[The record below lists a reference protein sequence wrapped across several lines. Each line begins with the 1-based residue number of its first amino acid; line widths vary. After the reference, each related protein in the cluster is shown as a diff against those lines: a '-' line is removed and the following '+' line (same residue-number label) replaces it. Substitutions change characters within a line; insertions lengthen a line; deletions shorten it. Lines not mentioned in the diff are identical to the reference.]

1 MNILLLKLSEFKGYN
16 VNDYE
21 IWPNGIVYY
30 VINPDFLS
38 GTLLIRKKLF
48 IFITRLSIL
57 GKHVSIIKESMKII
71 EDQTRKDGF
80 DCIKFKYGSNYET
93 NYLNIINDIG
103 CYSDVGKRKQ
113 KKSQFLSLDIGS
125 GCVVKETI
133 IHELVHA
140 LMFHHEQNRPDR
152 DEYIQIFKDNID
164 PSKLYAVF
172 YKNFESLP

>member
-21 IWPNGIVYY
+21 IWPNGIVNY
-30 VINPDFLS
+30 VIDPDFLS

-80 DCIKFKYGSNYET
+80 DCIKFKYRTNSEK

-103 CYSDVGKRKQ
+103 YYSDVGKRKK
-113 KKSQFLSLDIGS
+113 KKSQLFSLDIRS
-125 GCVVKETI
+125 GCVVKEVVL
-133 IHELVHA
+133 HQLVHA
-140 LMFHHEQNRPDR
+140 LMFHHEQSRPDR
-152 DEYIQIFKDNID
+152 DEYIQTFKDNIY